1 MPFPEGMSAAMVA
14 RRNLVLAS
22 LEADGGDR
30 CVDIFRRPDD
40 TFGFEE
46 YRRDSEDGR
55 GWFRIGNFGD
65 EVFPTETDA
74 RVAATRALPWLGHIA
89 GR

>member
-1 MPFPEGMSAAMVA
+1 MTA

-22 LEADGGDR
+22 LEADSGDR
-30 CVDIFRRPDD
+30 CVDIFRRPDG

-55 GWFRIGNFGD
+55 GWFLIGRYGG
-65 EVFPTETDA
+65 EVFASEADTRT
-74 RVAATRALPWLGHIA
+74 AASATIPWLMQIA
-89 GR
+89 PR

>member
-1 MPFPEGMSAAMVA
+1 MAP

-22 LEADGGDR
+22 LEAEGGER
-30 CVDIFRRPDD
+30 CVDIFRRPDG

-55 GWFRIGNFGD
+55 GWFRIGSFGA
-65 EVFPTETDA
+65 ETFASEADA
-74 RVAATRALPWLGHIA
+74 RAAATSALPWLSYA
-89 GR
+89 VRR